1 MEDRVD
7 NPPFIPEYSKP
18 ESPGIW
24 MNFDNTVS
32 IYMIVTP
39 EMSFPEAAQAA
50 FQIVKD
56 AQNRFPD
63 WPRSFYL
70 DIEGHKMV
78 DMSHEDKWVE
88 FQQEFWFS
96 TLAHFLTSF
105 DLPLTGPL
113 LNPNLQRNDLP
124 DSLGIR

>member
-1 MEDRVD
+1 MGDHTD
-7 NPPFIPEYSKP
+7 NPPFIPEYNKP

-32 IYMIVTP
+32 IYMIVTQ

-50 FQIVKD
+50 FQVVKD
-56 AQNRFPD
+56 AQDRFPD

-70 DIEGHKMV
+70 DIEEHKMT
-78 DMSHEDKWVE
+78 DLSDEDRWVE

-124 DSLGIR
+124 DSLDIQ

>member
-1 MEDRVD
+1 MGDRSD
-7 NPPFIPEYSKP
+7 NPPITPEYNKP

-32 IYMIVTP
+32 IYMIVTQ

-56 AQNRFPD
+56 AQDRFPD

-70 DIEGHKMV
+70 DIEEIKMA
-78 DMSHEDKWVE
+78 DPSDEDKWVE

-124 DSLGIR
+124 DSLDIR